1 MKAKI
6 EFEMPKTCCY
16 CPCCTDDMRCQ
27 ILGRDT
33 AGNLKRPGWCP
44 IKTED
49 LEEDGE
55 LCTEMWAK
63 SG

>member
-49 LEEDGE
+49 LMEG
-55 LCTEMWAK
+55 
-63 SG
+63 